1 MGWLAYQIQRFV
13 RGSELVY
20 HSLSI
25 DFVEGSEATHLEYI
39 YMYMI
44 YVTIILINIVI
55 ILLIKKNSTNNEII
69 IIMMMI
75 NYVGVEIDWVYHRKL
90 RK

>member
-1 MGWLAYQIQRFV
+1 M

-20 HSLSI
+20 QSLSI

-44 YVTIILINIVI
+44 DVTIILINIVI
-55 ILLIKKNSTNNEII
+55 ILLIKKNSNNNEII
-69 IIMMMI
+69 MMMMMMI
-75 NYVGVEIDWVYHRKL
+75 NYVGVEIDWVYHRKV